1 LNIDNVFW
9 VNDYDNEDENED
21 KDKEENEMK
30 WNEMK
35 SVKKHLL
42 IQTCPNDFLIK

>member
-21 KDKEENEMK
+21 KDKDKEENEMK
-30 WNEMK
+30 NM
-35 SVKKHLL
+35 KKHLL